1 MSRVRQYQSNFTI
14 GEIDP
19 LLRGRVD
26 IEQYYSSVEKAKNVI
41 FEPQGG
47 FSRRPGL
54 KFVGDYT
61 SSLNVTDGI
70 RLIPFEYSTGQTY
83 LLVLVLNSAT
93 NILMYVYK
101 DGVLVTGLN
110 GGGNNFVL
118 HTLSSNFTT
127 LRGLSYTQNADTM
140 VVTNR
145 ATNPFTIVRGAGDTN
160 WTIANIS
167 FGVTG
172 KIRAPK
178 VLKSVYGGTVT
189 SPTINNLGV
198 PSGDVTL
205 SATSGIVDVDFNGA
219 NAIQFIPVGSRIVS
233 DNPQGFG
240 TGEVI
245 KHLSGTKLTMN
256 VLIPFA
262 RTEYSTTE
270 LICEDDWV
278 DNFSSDTG
286 FPHTCTFH

>member
-178 VLKSVYGGTVT
+178 VLKSV
-189 SPTINNLGV
+189 PLV
-198 PSGDVTL
+198 P
-205 SATSGIVDVDFNGA
+205 
-219 NAIQFIPVGSRIVS
+219 
-233 DNPQGFG
+233 
-240 TGEVI
+240 
-245 KHLSGTKLTMN
+245 
-256 VLIPFA
+256 
-262 RTEYSTTE
+262 
-270 LICEDDWV
+270 
-278 DNFSSDTG
+278 
-286 FPHTCTFH
+286 